1 MPKYMLIARYT
12 AEGAK
17 GVLKDGGT
25 KRRKVAKEVIKS
37 LGGELESFYFG
48 FGSDDAYVIFDAPD
62 AATSAAASLVVGSS
76 GAVQTRTVV
85 LITPDEMDDAAKK
98 SKGVDYKPPGE

>member
-17 GVLKDGGT
+17 GLLKDGGT
-25 KRRKVAKEVIKS
+25 KRRQVAEKVIGD
-37 LGGELESFYFG
+37 LGGKLESFYFG

-62 AATSAAASLVVGSS
+62 AATSAATSLIVSAS
-76 GAVQTRTVV
+76 GAIQARTVA
-85 LITPDEMDDAAKK
+85 LITPEEMDVAAEK
-98 SKGVDYKPPGE
+98 SKSVDYKPPGT